1 MLYLVVGVAALTWLV
16 LWSTTPPPRILG
28 VYSRPGFW
36 YWLKVIVFYIL
47 VKVRRWVSFDR
58 ATLLFQIS

>member
-1 MLYLVVGVAALTWLV
+1 MLYLVAGVAALTWLL

-47 VKVRRWVSFDR
+47 VKVRRLVS
-58 ATLLFQIS
+58 